1 MFDRVNALLETEG
14 SALVEKHEDIIVEA
28 MTLVNDFQKD
38 IKAFVLNNPEEFI
51 GENTEETF
59 KNIRVF
65 AEVGVAQF
73 VSEISNIYSSA
84 VQDKVIAEEA
94 AAVEDTDKGLQE
106 YL

>member
-14 SALVEKHEDIIVEA
+14 SALVEKHEDVIVEA

-51 GENTEETF
+51 GENVEETF

-65 AEVGVAQF
+65 AEVGTAQYVAE
-73 VSEISNIYSSA
+73 VSNLYSSA
-84 VQDKVIAEEA
+84 VQAEVVEESAA
-94 AAVEDTDKGLQE
+94 AAVVDDKGLQE

>member
-14 SALVEKHEDIIVEA
+14 TALVEKHEDVIVEA

-38 IKAFVLNNPEEFI
+38 IKAFILNNPEEFI
-51 GENTEETF
+51 GENVDETF

-65 AEVGVAQF
+65 AEVGVAQY
-73 VSEISNIYSSA
+73 VQEISNLYGSSLQEQE
-84 VQDKVIAEEA
+84 VVAEATE
-94 AAVEDTDKGLQE
+94 DKGLQE

>member
-14 SALVEKHEDIIVEA
+14 SALVEKHEDVIVEA

-38 IKAFVLNNPEEFI
+38 LKAFVLNNPVEFI
-51 GENTEETF
+51 GENVEETF

-65 AEVGVAQF
+65 AEVGVAQY
-73 VSEISNIYSSA
+73 VTEISNLYSSA
-84 VQDKVIAEEA
+84 VQEEVVEEA
-94 AAVEDTDKGLQE
+94 VVVADDKGLQE